1 VHPVSTFIK
10 LPFMPQLHHFRLS
23 PYCRKIRILA
33 GELDETLTLTDAQPW
48 ARDPAFLALNP
59 AATTPVLEL
68 DGETA
73 SGAGICP
80 SSAIAEYLIETA
92 ENGQRVLGNTA
103 EERAE
108 CRRLTAWFDER
119 FGAEVSDLMV
129 AEKVLKRLMR
139 GGSPDVVS
147 IRMARHNIRIHLNY
161 VTFLTERRNW
171 LAGRD
176 FTLADMAA
184 AAHFS
189 VMDYLDEVPWN
200 KHPDAR
206 DWYQRVKSR
215 PSFRSLLADRMGGF
229 QPPAHYDDL
238 DF

>member
-1 VHPVSTFIK
+1 MAV
-10 LPFMPQLHHFRLS
+10 LHHFRLS
-23 PYCRKIRILA
+23 PYCRKIRLLA
-33 GELDETLTLTDAQPW
+33 GELGQPLSFVDAQPW
-48 ARDPAFLALNP
+48 NREPAFLALNP
-59 AATTPVLEL
+59 AATTPVLEMTE
-68 DGETA
+68 DDVQAAGQTA
-73 SGAGICP
+73 GPGICP
-80 SSAIAEYLIETA
+80 SSAIAEYLVETA
-92 ENGQRVLGNTA
+92 DGGERLMGTTA
-103 EERAE
+103 LERAE
-108 CRRLTAWFDER
+108 CRRLACWFDER

-147 IRMARHNIRIHLNY
+147 IRMARHNIRIHLDY
-161 VTFLTERRNW
+161 VAFLTQRRNW

-176 FTLADMAA
+176 FSLADIAA

-215 PSFRSLLADRMGGF
+215 PSFRPLLSDRLGGI